1 MKGTW
6 YSSAHLS
13 CSGGCQHHRQD
24 SSIQSRQNFP
34 FHKGL
39 IEYHI
44 AVCRNPLL
52 HCSKGPYSL
61 SFRYLPCRLFQSIY
75 TNESFLPALSVLP
88 VAINPTSSLNTVLCL
103 PSVPCYCPLERDHE
117 LTGISAVGGYC

>member
-61 SFRYLPCRLFQSIY
+61 SFQYLPCRLFRASILM
-75 TNESFLPALSVLP
+75 SLSCPHYQYYQWLLTPPHLLTLSSVCLQCLVL
-88 VAINPTSSLNTVLCL
+88 V
-103 PSVPCYCPLERDHE
+103 H
-117 LTGISAVGGYC
+117 

>member
-13 CSGGCQHHRQD
+13 YFAGCQRHRQD
-24 SSIQSRQNFP
+24 SSIQSRQNFS
-34 FHKGL
+34 FRKGL

-52 HCSKGPYSL
+52 HCSKGLYSL

-75 TNESFLPALSVLP
+75 TNESFLPALSVQP
-88 VAINPTSSLNTVLCL
+88 VAINSTSSLNPVHCL
-103 PSVPCYCPLERDHE
+103 PSVPCSCPLGRDR
-117 LTGISAVGGYC
+117 